1 MNAPPSGDLSAR
13 DTNAGGDMNAR
24 DLNAR
29 ADMNVRGPVTVLP
42 REGQELAGLDLLR
55 EVAVARITGPRGARV
70 RVDWT
75 RCGLE
80 LAQVAL
86 GFGADELVGFIA
98 TKRGLPI
105 ADGELAGV
113 GKKSKRELAQ
123 IVKRKEL
130 AACVERGGR
139 VAVFVRADGA
149 VETAEGVAED
159 ADESEVLVE
168 AEGAESRVAGAS
180 GADSRVDEAKGVES
194 RVAGAS
200 GADSR
205 VDEVERAQA
214 LKEAM

>member
-1 MNAPPSGDLSAR
+1 MIAPPGGDMSAPPSGDMRTPPS
-13 DTNAGGDMNAR
+13 GH
-24 DLNAR
+24 LNAR
-29 ADMNVRGPVTVLP
+29 APRGPVTVLP
-42 REGQELAGLDLLR
+42 RQGQDLAGLDLLR

-86 GFGADELVGFIA
+86 GFGADELVGFVT

-123 IVKRKEL
+123 VVKRKEL

-139 VAVFVRADGA
+139 VAVFIRADGA
-149 VETAEGVAED
+149 VETAEGVAEE
-159 ADESEVLVE
+159 ADESERVVE
-168 AEGAESRVAGAS
+168 AEGAESRVA
-180 GADSRVDEAKGVES
+180 V
-194 RVAGAS
+194 
-200 GADSR
+200 ADSR